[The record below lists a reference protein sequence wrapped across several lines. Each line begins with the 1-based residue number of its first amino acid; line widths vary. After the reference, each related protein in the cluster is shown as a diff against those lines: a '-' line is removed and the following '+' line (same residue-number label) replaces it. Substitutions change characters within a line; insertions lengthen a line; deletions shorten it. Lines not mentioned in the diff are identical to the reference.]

1 MDMDPFRDPFRASL
15 RSRDRVNLLSQK
27 LASIRLEHLLDK
39 FGALEK
45 HEVDEIRD
53 ASESGEE
60 RIRRI
65 IEKLLTKVCIRKRT
79 VFAHT

>member
-1 MDMDPFRDPFRASL
+1 MALDLFRDAL

-27 LASIRLEHLLDK
+27 LALVRVEHLLVK
-39 FGALEK
+39 FEVLQK

-53 ASESGEE
+53 GSRSGEE

-65 IEKLLTKVCIRKRT
+65 IEKLLAKVRIPSSTYSEVCG
-79 VFAHT
+79 V